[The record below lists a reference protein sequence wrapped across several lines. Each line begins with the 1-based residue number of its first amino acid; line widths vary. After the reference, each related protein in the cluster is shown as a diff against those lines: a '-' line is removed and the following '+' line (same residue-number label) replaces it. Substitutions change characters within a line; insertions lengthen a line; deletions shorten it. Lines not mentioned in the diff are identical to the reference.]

1 MRAAVL
7 LFPIFAMGAV
17 AVSSAPPGVDYNS
30 AMTMDT
36 VMDANAADMNATA
49 GMPIAPA
56 WAGGGNWL
64 YGGTEESGVNW
75 YIDQRASDFEAR
87 PARVIVRSDD
97 SVVEG
102 SRYGFTEREL
112 ALDCAK
118 MRYRVARTRHYD
130 RAGHAA
136 GPVQPGGGPL
146 IRAGSHGIYDQIVQT
161 ACIEA
166 MIDDGL
172 ANLTT
177 TVMNGM

>member
-7 LFPIFAMGAV
+7 LLPIVALGAV
-17 AVSSAPPGVDYNS
+17 AVSSAPPGVDFNS

-36 VMDANAADMNATA
+36 VMDVNAADMNATA

-56 WAGGGNWL
+56 WAGGGDWL

-118 MRYRVARTRHYD
+118 MRYRVTRTRHYD
-130 RAGHAA
+130 REGNAA
-136 GPVQPGGGPL
+136 GPVQSGGGPL
-146 IRAGSHGIYDQIVQT
+146 IRAGTDGIYGQVVQT

-166 MIDDGL
+166 MISQGL
-172 ANLTT
+172 ANL
-177 TVMNGM
+177 VSMNGM

>member
-7 LFPIFAMGAV
+7 LLPIVATAAA
-17 AVSSAPPGVDYNS
+17 AVSSAPPGGDYNT
-30 AMTMDT
+30 ATTVDT
-36 VMDANAADMNATA
+36 VMDMNAADMDATA
-49 GMPIAPA
+49 GRPLPPA
-56 WAGGGNWL
+56 WAMGDDWL

-97 SVVEG
+97 SAIEG

-118 MRYRVARTRHYD
+118 MRYRVTRTRHYD
-130 RAGHAA
+130 REGNAT

-146 IRAGSHGIYDQIVQT
+146 IRAGTDGIYGHVVQT
-161 ACIEA
+161 ACVVA
-166 MIDDGL
+166 MLSQGL
-172 ANLTT
+172 ANM
-177 TVMNGM
+177 VSMNGM